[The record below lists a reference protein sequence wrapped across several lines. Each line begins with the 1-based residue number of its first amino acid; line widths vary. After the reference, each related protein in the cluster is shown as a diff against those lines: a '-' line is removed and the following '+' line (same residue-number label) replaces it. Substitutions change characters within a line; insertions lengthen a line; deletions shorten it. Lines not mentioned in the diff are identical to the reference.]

1 MSKTTVTAEAKQ
13 WILNRTLSGAGSDQV
28 ISELMAAGWQRRA
41 AGDALAVVLAENP
54 RARVALASNDQ
65 PAEGVPEPDVAKMPL
80 SLDAGDR
87 HVKVLVEMRSPRVVV
102 FGDLL
107 SAEECEA
114 LIAAAQPRMAR
125 SETVNRQ
132 TGEYQVDAARTSRGM
147 FFQRGESELHLRI
160 EERIAKLLNWPAE
173 NGEGLQVL
181 NYQPGAEYEP
191 HYDYF
196 DPADPGTP
204 ALTRRGGQRVASLIM
219 YLNTPELGGATTF
232 PDIGLSVLPQRG
244 NAVFFSYPQPHP
256 STKTLHAGAPVKG
269 GEKWI
274 ATKWLRQRVFA

>member
-1 MSKTTVTAEAKQ
+1 MSKVNLSAEARQ
-13 WILNRTLSGAGSDQV
+13 WILNRTLAGAGSDQV
-28 ISELMAAGWQRRA
+28 ISELVAAGWQRKA
-41 AGDALAVVLAENP
+41 ASEALAVVAAEN
-54 RARVALASNDQ
+54 ARVRVAVAANDQ
-65 PAEGVPEPDVAKMPL
+65 PTEGVPEPDMEKMPL

-87 HVKVLVEMRSPRVVV
+87 EVKILLAMKKPRVVV

-114 LIAAAQPRMAR
+114 LIAAAQPRLAR

-132 TGEYQVDAARTSRGM
+132 TGEYQVDSARTSRGM
-147 FFQRGESELHLRI
+147 FFQRGESELHLRV
-160 EERIAKLLNWPAE
+160 EARIARLLNWPAE

-219 YLNTPELGGATTF
+219 YLNTPQHGGATTF
-232 PDIGLSVLPQRG
+232 PDVGLSVMPQRG
-244 NAVFFSYPQPHP
+244 NGVFFSYPQPLP
-256 STKTLHAGAPVKG
+256 STQTLHGGAPVTA

>member
-1 MSKTTVTAEAKQ
+1 MSKPSVTAEAKQ
-13 WILNRTLSGAGSDQV
+13 WILNRALSGAGSDQV
-28 ISELMAAGWQRRA
+28 IAELMAAGWQRKA
-41 AGDALAVVLAENP
+41 AGDALAVVVAENP

-65 PAEGVPEPDVAKMPL
+65 PVDGVPEPDIAKMPL
-80 SLDAGDR
+80 TLDAGDR
-87 HVKVLVEMRSPRVVV
+87 QVKVLVEVSSPRVVV

-107 SAEECEA
+107 SAEECDA
-114 LIAAAQPRMAR
+114 LIAAAQPRLAR

-147 FFQRGESELHLRI
+147 FFHRGETELHLRI
-160 EERIAKLLNWPAE
+160 EERIARLLNWPAE

-181 NYQPGAEYEP
+181 NYLPGAEYEP

-204 ALTRRGGQRVASLIM
+204 ALTRRGGQRIASLIM

-256 STKTLHAGAPVKG
+256 STKTLHAGAPVAA

>member
-13 WILNRTLSGAGSDQV
+13 WILNRALSGAGSDQV
-28 ISELMAAGWQRRA
+28 IAELMAAGWQRRA

-54 RARVALASNDQ
+54 RARVALAANDQ
-65 PAEGVPEPDVAKMPL
+65 PAEGMPEPDIAKMPL

-87 HVKVLVEMRSPRVVV
+87 QVKVLIEMKSPRVIV

-160 EERIAKLLNWPAE
+160 EERIAKLLHWPAE

-181 NYQPGAEYEP
+181 NYEPGAEYEP

-256 STKTLHAGAPVKG
+256 STKTLHAGAPVAG

>member
-1 MSKTTVTAEAKQ
+1 MAKTIVSAEARQ
-13 WILNRTLSGAGSDQV
+13 WILQRALSGADSDQV
-28 ISELMAAGWQRRA
+28 IAELMAAGWQRRA
-41 AGDALAVVLAENP
+41 ARDALALVAAENA
-54 RARVALASNDQ
+54 RARVALAANDR
-65 PAEGVPEPDVAKMPL
+65 PVVGLPGPDLAKMPL

-87 HVKVLVEMRSPRVVV
+87 RVRVLLEMKSPRVVV

-107 SAEECEA
+107 DAEECAA
-114 LIAAAQPRMAR
+114 LIEAARPRLTR

-132 TGEYQVDAARTSRGM
+132 TGSYQVDQARTSEGM

-160 EERIAKLLNWPAE
+160 EARIARLLGWPAE

-181 NYQPGAEYEP
+181 HYLPGAEYEP

-196 DPADPGTP
+196 DESDPGTP
-204 ALTRRGGQRVASLIM
+204 LLTRRGGQRVATLIM
-219 YLNTPELGGATTF
+219 YLNTPQAGGATTF
-232 PDIGLSVLPQRG
+232 ADIGLSVLPQQG

-256 STKTLHAGAPVKG
+256 STKTLHAGAPVG
-269 GEKWI
+269 VGEKWI

>member
-1 MSKTTVTAEAKQ
+1 MSKVNLSAEARQ
-13 WILNRTLSGAGSDQV
+13 WILNRTLAGAGRDQV
-28 ISELMAAGWQRRA
+28 IAELVAAGWQRKA
-41 AGDALAVVLAENP
+41 ASEALAVVATEN
-54 RARVALASNDQ
+54 ARVRVAVAANDQ
-65 PAEGVPEPDVAKMPL
+65 PTEGVPEPDIEKMPL

-87 HVKVLVEMRSPRVVV
+87 EVKILLAMKKPRVVV

-114 LIAAAQPRMAR
+114 LIAAAQPRLAR

-132 TGEYQVDAARTSRGM
+132 TGEYQVDSARTSRGM
-147 FFQRGESELHLRI
+147 FFQRGESELHLRV
-160 EERIAKLLNWPAE
+160 EARIAKLLNWPAE

-219 YLNTPELGGATTF
+219 YLNTPQHGGATTF
-232 PDIGLSVLPQRG
+232 PDVGLSVMPQQG
-244 NAVFFSYPQPHP
+244 NAVFFSYPQPLP
-256 STKTLHAGAPVKG
+256 STQTLHGGAPVTA

>member
-1 MSKTTVTAEAKQ
+1 MSKVNLSAEARQ
-13 WILNRTLSGAGSDQV
+13 WILNRTLAGAGSDQV
-28 ISELMAAGWQRRA
+28 IAELVAAGWQRRA
-41 AGDALAVVLAENP
+41 ASDALAVVVAENA
-54 RARVALASNDQ
+54 RARVAVAANDR
-65 PAEGVPEPDVAKMPL
+65 PSEGMPEPDVEKMPL

-87 HVKVLVEMRSPRVVV
+87 EVRVLLVMKKPRVVV

-107 SAEECEA
+107 SAEECEG

-132 TGEYQVDAARTSRGM
+132 TGEYQVDSARTSRGM
-147 FFQRGESELHLRI
+147 FFQRGETELHLRV
-160 EERIAKLLNWPAE
+160 EARIARLLNWPAE

-196 DPADPGTP
+196 DPGDPGTP

-219 YLNTPELGGATTF
+219 YLNTPLNGGATTF
-232 PDIGLSVLPQRG
+232 PDVGLAVMPQRG

-256 STKTLHAGAPVKG
+256 STQTLHAGAPVAA

>member
-13 WILNRTLSGAGSDQV
+13 WILNRTLAGAGSDQV
-28 ISELMAAGWQRRA
+28 ISELMAAGWQRKA
-41 AGDALAVVLAENP
+41 ASDALALVIAENAK
-54 RARVALASNDQ
+54 ARVAMASNDKPQ
-65 PAEGVPEPDVAKMPL
+65 EGVPEPDIVKTPL

-87 HVKVLVEMRSPRVVV
+87 QVKVLLEVKSPRVIV

-107 SAEECEA
+107 SAEECDE

-173 NGEGLQVL
+173 NGEGLQIL

-219 YLNTPELGGATTF
+219 YLNTPQNGGATTF
-232 PDIGLSVLPQRG
+232 PDIGLSVMPQKG

-256 STKTLHAGAPVKG
+256 STKTLHAGAPVSA

>member
-1 MSKTTVTAEAKQ
+1 MSRINVSAEAKQ
-13 WILNRTLSGAGSDQV
+13 WIVNRMLAGASGDQV
-28 ISELMAAGWQRRA
+28 IAELAAAGWQRKA
-41 AGDALAVVLAENP
+41 ASDALAVVVAENAK
-54 RARVALASNDQ
+54 ARVAAAANGK
-65 PAEGVPEPDVAKMPL
+65 PTEGVPEPDIGKMPL

-87 HVKVLVEMRSPRVVV
+87 QVKVLVELKSPRVVV

-107 SAEECEA
+107 SAEECAA

-147 FFQRGESELHLRI
+147 FFQRGESELHMRI
-160 EERIAKLLNWPAE
+160 ETRIAKLLNWPAE

-181 NYQPGAEYEP
+181 HYQPGAEYEP

-204 ALTRRGGQRVASLIM
+204 ALTRRGGQRVASLII
-219 YLNTPELGGATTF
+219 YLNTPQNGGATTF
-232 PDIGLSVLPQRG
+232 PDVGLSVLPQQG

-256 STKTLHAGAPVKG
+256 STQTLHGGAPVAA

>member
-1 MSKTTVTAEAKQ
+1 MSKTTITAEAKQ
-13 WILNRTLSGAGSDQV
+13 WILNRALAGAGSEQV
-28 ISELMAAGWQRRA
+28 IAELMAAGWQRKIA
-41 AGDALAVVLAENP
+41 SEAVAVVVAENV
-54 RARVALASNDQ
+54 RARVAIETNDR
-65 PAEGVPEPDVAKMPL
+65 PAEGVPEPEIAKMPL

-87 HVKVLVEMRSPRVVV
+87 EVKVLLEMKSPRVVV
-102 FGDLL
+102 FGNLL
-107 SAEECEA
+107 STEECAA
-114 LIAAAQPRMAR
+114 LIAAAEPRMAR

-147 FFQRGESELHLRI
+147 FFQRAETEVHARI

-181 NYQPGAEYEP
+181 HYQPGAEYEP

-196 DPADPGTP
+196 DPGDPGTP

-219 YLNTPELGGATTF
+219 YLNTPRNGGATIF
-232 PDIGLSVLPQRG
+232 PDVGLSVMPQQG
-244 NAVFFSYPQPHP
+244 NAVFFSYPQPLP
-256 STKTLHAGAPVKG
+256 LSKTLHGGAPVAA

>member
-13 WILNRTLSGAGSDQV
+13 WILNRALSGAASEQV
-28 ISELMAAGWQRRA
+28 IAELMAAGWQRKA
-41 AGDALAVVLAENP
+41 ASDALAVVAAENA
-54 RARVALASNDQ
+54 RARVALASNDK
-65 PAEGVPEPDVAKMPL
+65 PLEGLPEPDIAKMPL

-87 HVKVLVEMRSPRVVV
+87 EVKVLVELKSPRVIV

-107 SAEECEA
+107 SAEECDA
-114 LIAAAQPRMAR
+114 LIAAAQPRLAR

-147 FFQRGESELHLRI
+147 FFQRGETELHLRI

-219 YLNTPELGGATTF
+219 YLNTPEFGGATAF
-232 PDIGLSVLPQRG
+232 PDVGLSVLPQRG
-244 NAVFFSYPQPHP
+244 NAVFFSYPQPLP

>member
-1 MSKTTVTAEAKQ
+1 MGRTIVTAEAKQ
-13 WILNRTLSGAGSDQV
+13 WILNRTLAGAGSDQV
-28 ISELMAAGWQRRA
+28 IAELMAAGWLRKA
-41 AGDALAVVLAENP
+41 ASDALAVVVAENA
-54 RARVALASNDQ
+54 RARVAVETNDR
-65 PAEGVPEPDVAKMPL
+65 PVDGMPEPDIAKMPL

-87 HVKVLVEMRSPRVVV
+87 EVKVLVELKSPRVVV
-102 FGDLL
+102 FGGLL
-107 SAEECEA
+107 SAEECTA
-114 LIAAAQPRMAR
+114 LIEAAKPRLAR

-132 TGEYQVDAARTSRGM
+132 TGEYQVDIARTSRGM
-147 FFQRGESELHLRI
+147 FFQRAESELHMRI
-160 EERIAKLLNWPAE
+160 EDRIAKLLNWPAE

-196 DPADPGTP
+196 DPVDPGTP

-219 YLNTPELGGATTF
+219 YLNTPQHGGATTF
-232 PDIGLSVLPQRG
+232 PDVGLSVLPQQG
-244 NAVFFSYPQPHP
+244 NAVFFSYPRPDPQ
-256 STKTLHAGAPVKG
+256 TKTLHAGAPVVS

>member
-13 WILNRTLSGAGSDQV
+13 WILNRALSGAGSDQV
-28 ISELMAAGWQRRA
+28 IAELMAAGWQRRA

-54 RARVALASNDQ
+54 RARVALAANDQ
-65 PAEGVPEPDVAKMPL
+65 PAEGMPEPDIAKMPL

-87 HVKVLVEMRSPRVVV
+87 QVNVLVEMKSPRVIV

-160 EERIAKLLNWPAE
+160 EERIARLLNWPAE

-181 NYQPGAEYEP
+181 NYEPGAEYEP

-256 STKTLHAGAPVKG
+256 STKTLHAGAPVAG

>member
-1 MSKTTVTAEAKQ
+1 MSRTNVSADAKQ
-13 WILNRTLSGAGSDQV
+13 WILNRMLAGAGSDQV
-28 ISELMAAGWQRRA
+28 VAELMAAGWQRKA
-41 AGDALAVVLAENP
+41 ATDALAVVVAENP
-54 RARVALASNDQ
+54 RARVAVAANDT
-65 PAEGVPEPDVAKMPL
+65 PAEGMPEPGIAQMPL

-87 HVKVLVEMRSPRVVV
+87 EVQVLIEMKSPRVVV
-102 FGDLL
+102 FGNLL
-107 SAEECEA
+107 GADECAA
-114 LIAAAQPRMAR
+114 LIEAAKPRMAR

-132 TGEYQVDAARTSRGM
+132 TGEYQIDVARTSRGM

-160 EERIAKLLNWPAE
+160 ENRIAKLLNWPAE

-181 NYQPGAEYEP
+181 HYQPGAEYEP

-204 ALTRRGGQRVASLIM
+204 ALTRRGGQRVASLII
-219 YLNTPELGGATTF
+219 YLNTPSNGGATTF
-232 PDIGLSVLPQRG
+232 PDVGLSVLPQCG
-244 NAVFFSYPQPHP
+244 NAVFFSYPQPQP
-256 STKTLHAGAPVKG
+256 STKTLHAGAPVVA